1 MASQLT
7 PPPIIYSPNDN
18 PWNFYNPVK
27 LSFGRGCRLEIIEL
41 LANKILLIVTTAR
54 GRQRFTDDLI
64 LGQLIDRNE
73 IIWMD
78 SVSQNPGLLALQ
90 AEIDRLKS
98 TYFDAIIA
106 FGGGSA
112 IDSAKVIN
120 VSLALGADSCILE
133 NLLTNPENHRYA
145 NVKPLYSIPT
155 TAGTGSEVTP
165 FATVW
170 NYETRKIFVVF
181 TICMAT

>member
-7 PPPIIYSPNDN
+7 PPPIIYSPNDY

-27 LSFGRGCRLEIIEL
+27 FSFGRGCRLEIIEL

-106 FGGGSA
+106 FG
-112 IDSAKVIN
+112 
-120 VSLALGADSCILE
+120 
-133 NLLTNPENHRYA
+133 
-145 NVKPLYSIPT
+145 
-155 TAGTGSEVTP
+155 
-165 FATVW
+165 
-170 NYETRKIFVVF
+170 VVVQ
-181 TICMAT
+181 